1 PPPLPANREAERL
14 LRLARLL
21 TKRGYPEQGRQKY
34 SELARKHPA
43 TPEGILAGTEVI
55 LYRIKTE
62 GATPEVDR
70 AARAFLKRNRGR
82 GEAVRVRKALLER
95 LIAEGRYKIAEQ
107 RLIAW
112 EVEDTHRKLVETLYE
127 TLALKKAA
135 VIKQQRLQQQ
145 KQKQTLQSIRRAI
158 AQKDRS
164 EAESLLS
171 GKGNLLAPASAPR

>member
-1 PPPLPANREAERL
+1 MVLGRCRLGPPVSVPF
-14 LRLARLL
+14 
-21 TKRGYPEQGRQKY
+21 TQF
-34 SELARKHPA
+34 A
-43 TPEGILAGTEVI
+43 T
-55 LYRIKTE
+55 
-62 GATPEVDR
+62 
-70 AARAFLKRNRGR
+70 
-82 GEAVRVRKALLER
+82 
-95 LIAEGRYKIAEQ
+95 AEQ
-107 RLIAW
+107 RLIVW
-112 EVEDTHRKLVETLYE
+112 EMEETQRELVEALYE